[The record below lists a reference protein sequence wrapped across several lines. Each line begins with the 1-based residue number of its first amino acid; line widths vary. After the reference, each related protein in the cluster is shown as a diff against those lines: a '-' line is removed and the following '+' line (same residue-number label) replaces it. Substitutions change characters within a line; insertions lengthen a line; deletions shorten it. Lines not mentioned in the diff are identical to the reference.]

1 MELKIKNMVC
11 DRCIQRVKLLLD
23 GSEIKY
29 SEIDLGSVQLEQ
41 PLSREDEEILAS
53 QLKELGFELLSDR
66 DSQFIEA
73 VKNAIIKLIYHQ
85 PDYLKK
91 FTISA
96 YIEKEVGKDY
106 KWLSAL
112 FSSKEGNTIE
122 HYVITQ
128 KIERVKELLSYK
140 ELNIGEIADKLHYS
154 SVAHLSNQ
162 FKKITGKTPSQFKTI
177 GTRKALD
184 KL

>member
-11 DRCIQRVKLLLD
+11 DRCIQSIKLLLD
-23 GSEIKY
+23 GSGFKY
-29 SEIDLGSVQLEQ
+29 SEIDLGTVRLDQ
-41 PLSREDEEILAS
+41 PLAREDEEVLAN

-73 VKNAIIKLIYHQ
+73 VKNTIIKLIYHQ

-91 FTISA
+91 FTVSA
-96 YIEKEVGKDY
+96 FIENEVGKDY
-106 KWLSAL
+106 KWLSHL
-112 FSSKEGNTIE
+112 FSSKEGDTIE
-122 HYVITQ
+122 HYVIAQ

-140 ELNIGEIADKLHYS
+140 ELTIGEIADKLHYS

-177 GTRKALD
+177 GIRKALD